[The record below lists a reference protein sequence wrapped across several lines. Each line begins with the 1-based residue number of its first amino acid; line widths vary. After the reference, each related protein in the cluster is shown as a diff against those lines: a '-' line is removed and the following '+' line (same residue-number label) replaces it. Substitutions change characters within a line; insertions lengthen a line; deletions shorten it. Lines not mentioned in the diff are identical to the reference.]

1 MVKPKMEYAGRLL
14 FNILQASYTLYISLN
29 TTATSGFMNFHLNVE
44 LRMDILKSSFGIPFH
59 DEKIAHSVS

>member
-1 MVKPKMEYAGRLL
+1 MQEDFYSTFYKLH
-14 FNILQASYTLYISLN
+14 TLYISLN
-29 TTATSGFMNFHLNVE
+29 TNATSGFMNFHLNVE

>member
-1 MVKPKMEYAGRLL
+1 MEYAGGLL

-44 LRMDILKSSFGIPFH
+44 LRMDILKLNFGISHFMMR
-59 DEKIAHSVS
+59 K